1 MAPPHGGLKGRRV
14 LVAEDEF
21 FIADEVVQ
29 VLEGEGAV
37 VIGPAPTVGHVLALM
52 KSEER
57 IDGAV
62 LDVNLNGEMVW
73 PAVAA
78 LLARGVPVLL
88 ATGYD
93 AAVVPADYAHLPRC
107 AKPVAMADLTRALT
121 RGMA

>member
-1 MAPPHGGLKGRRV
+1 MAPRDGLKGRRI

-29 VLEGEGAV
+29 ALEGEGAE
-37 VIGPAPTVGHVLALM
+37 VIGPAPTVAQVLSLAQA
-52 KSEER
+52 EGR

-73 PAVAA
+73 PALAA

-93 AAVVPADYAHLPRC
+93 AAVVPANYAHLPRC
-107 AKPVAMADLTRALT
+107 AKPVAMSDLTRALT
-121 RGMA
+121 RGLA

>member
-1 MAPPHGGLKGRRV
+1 MAPDRGLTGRRI

-21 FIADEVVQ
+21 FIADEVAHA
-29 VLEGEGAV
+29 LEGEGAV
-37 VIGPAPTVGHVLALM
+37 VIGPAPTVAQLLALLEA
-52 KSEER
+52 EER

-73 PAVAA
+73 PAVPA

-121 RGMA
+121 RGMT

>member
-1 MAPPHGGLKGRRV
+1 MAPVGGLTGRRI

-29 VLEGEGAV
+29 ALEGEGAL
-37 VIGPAPTVGHVLALM
+37 VIGPAPTVAHLMALLQA
-52 KSEER
+52 EDR

-93 AAVVPADYAHLPRC
+93 AAVVPADYGHLPRC

-121 RGMA
+121 RRLT